1 MQKKRVR
8 KLQLSTET
16 LLNLSREEIGQAV
29 GGAATELCTVTCTKP
44 IVCTGKCPTVTAVAP
59 GGECC
64 S

>member
-8 KLQLSTET
+8 KLQLPKET
-16 LLNLSREEIGQAV
+16 LLNLSQEEVGQAA
-29 GGAATELCTVTCTKP
+29 GGATTPICTKP